1 MPTRVIVIGAGVVG
15 AAAAWSLARE
25 GASVLLVEAFER
37 GHDRG
42 SSHGATR
49 IFRHGYAEADYVEL
63 SVRALQ
69 GWKHLERVS
78 GRPLLDAT
86 GAVDHG
92 DLAVLK
98 TIAQAQ
104 DAADLPCE
112 WLTAAEA
119 EARWPGLRFGDH
131 VLFSPGGGRLH
142 ADAAVDALLAAAEA
156 AGAELRFGTRVSGV
170 DVDGD
175 VDGDERVVVTA
186 SDGTH
191 TADRV
196 IVAAG
201 SWTPG
206 LVGSLLEARGASL
219 PPVTVTE
226 EQPAHFPLL
235 PGAADDESV
244 WPSFVHHPIDGSVP
258 SAYGL
263 LTPGEGVKVGFH
275 GYGPAVDP
283 DHRDRTID
291 PSRLRDLQDYVA
303 RWVPGVDA
311 SLPAAISC
319 LYDSTEQE
327 DFVLDRVGPVVV
339 ATGFSGHGF
348 KFGPALGDVLARLA
362 LHGERAAPRFRLA
375 VAAPD
380 AEAAAGP

>member
-1 MPTRVIVIGAGVVG
+1 MAGSAIVIGAGAVG

-25 GASVLLVEAFER
+25 GADVLLLEAFER

-63 SVRALQ
+63 SVRAMQ

-78 GRPLLDAT
+78 GRKLFDGT

-92 DLAVLK
+92 DLAMLK
-98 TIAQAQ
+98 AIAQAQ
-104 DAADLPCE
+104 DAADLPYE
-112 WLTAAEA
+112 WLTSSEA
-119 EARWPGLRFGDH
+119 TGRWPGLRFEEH
-131 VLFSPGGGRLH
+131 VLFSPGGGRLL
-142 ADAAVDALLAAAEA
+142 ADTAVDALLDAAEA
-156 AGAELRFGTRVSGV
+156 AGAELHFGVRVTAIEEARNGAGV
-170 DVDGD
+170 T
-175 VDGDERVVVTA
+175 VTA

-201 SWTPG
+201 SWTPALAG
-206 LVGSLLEARGASL
+206 PYLQAHGAIL

-235 PGAADDESV
+235 AGAADDASL
-244 WPSFVHHPIDGSVP
+244 WPSFVHYPTDEERP

-275 GYGPAVDP
+275 GSGPVVDP
-283 DHRDRTID
+283 DDRDRTID
-291 PSRLRDLQDYVA
+291 PERLRHLQDYVA

-311 SLPAAISC
+311 SRPTGISC

-348 KFGPALGDVLARLA
+348 KFGPAVGDILARLA
-362 LHGERAAPRFRLA
+362 LHGEPAAPRFQLT
-375 VAAPD
+375 VASPD
-380 AEAAAGP
+380 VAGPAQL